1 MVTTTTS
8 DESDGYFGVRWD
20 SPTPKPLQN
29 LSLASFR
36 TLIPWPVCTKR
47 STTSCFWGRKLCK
60 VTELRM
66 SIHWRV
72 GMFYV
77 FPIWWEYVLH
87 TEVVSYPKQD
97 VWNWYVDLCPCH
109 FSGGR
114 IGKATTKHAQVATGF
129 FLLIFSK
136 TLLWVCHWG
145 RAWLTIKLWV
155 PTVGKTRSHV
165 KPPPWAHD

>member
-129 FLLIFSK
+129 FCWFSRK
-136 TLLWVCHWG
+136 RSCGCVIGEEHDWRSNYGFPLWV
-145 RAWLTIKLWV
+145 K
-155 PTVGKTRSHV
+155 
-165 KPPPWAHD
+165 HDPM